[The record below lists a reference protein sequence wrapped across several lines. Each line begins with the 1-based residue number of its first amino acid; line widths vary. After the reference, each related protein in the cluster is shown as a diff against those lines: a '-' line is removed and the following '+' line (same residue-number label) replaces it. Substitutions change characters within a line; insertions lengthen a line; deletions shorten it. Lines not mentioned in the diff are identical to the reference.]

1 MPSSND
7 PVGQPPLT
15 RPSASPPG
23 QTAPARPA
31 APTMVRC
38 PACAS
43 QVVAGTPVCP
53 VCGEDLEEKPRRIR
67 CRRCGR
73 MASSQLTIC
82 PHCGRE
88 LTPAA
93 SRWLTWGVPILAVAV
108 LIGLVTV
115 QSDSG
120 NPLRWVGARVNAATE
135 WVSNLS
141 AGLDPQLEVIAVA
154 RPATSGVSGAQ
165 APASGAIAS
174 GAIASGEGSDVLPQ
188 FGFTGTAP
196 MAAGGDVGEEA
207 STTAEGESQPLDAAT
222 IVTGTDGAAGSSAE
236 GESES
241 PGAAPGDTPGDIPGD
256 IPGDEPSEPATPT
269 PAPTQAPT
277 QIPTQAPTQ
286 SSSQTPT
293 AAAVP
298 LLPTSTQPPP
308 TPVAT
313 ATPVPPTPAP
323 TNTPAEQQYIVQ
335 QGDTSLSI
343 ALRFDVTLD
352 QLMLA
357 NDLTPAEA
365 TLIQPGQVLRIP
377 APGTSGGAPAGT
389 IYTVRAGDTLL
400 DISRRVG
407 VPVAAILAAN
417 DMAESDATRIRPD
430 DRLVIPAPTPTPG
443 PTATPTPIA
452 TATPLPPPTAT
463 PAPQATAT
471 ATPAPSLALRLPA
484 PRLRGPQDGVT
495 IRCSS
500 DGRLSWEAVAGIA
513 SSDRYRVHLGFV
525 SARDAAGNP
534 SVTWLIDQN
543 LAPTTT
549 QAALDKSLCD
559 MAPEAMGR
567 QWRWYVEVMDAQ
579 GSAPV
584 PASPPSAVWG
594 FVWN

>member
-1 MPSSND
+1 MSSSND

-15 RPSASPPG
+15 QPSATPPG
-23 QTAPARPA
+23 RIAPARPA

-53 VCGEDLEEKPRRIR
+53 VCGEEMEEKPRSIR

-73 MASSQLTIC
+73 TASSQLTIC

-88 LTPAA
+88 LVPATP
-93 SRWLTWGVPILAVAV
+93 RWLTWGVPILAVAV
-108 LIGLVTV
+108 LISLVTV

-120 NPLRWVGARVNAATE
+120 NPLRWVSARVNAATT

-141 AGLDPQLEVIAVA
+141 AGLDPQLEVIPVA
-154 RPATSGVSGAQ
+154 KPGASAASGAPIAQ
-165 APASGAIAS
+165 LPASGAGAGS
-174 GAIASGEGSDVLPQ
+174 GSENPSIQSNT
-188 FGFTGTAP
+188 GFTGSAP
-196 MAAGGDVGEEA
+196 VAAGLVVSE
-207 STTAEGESQPLDAAT
+207 STSTVAEGSEQPSDAAT
-222 IVTGTDGAAGSSAE
+222 PESGPDSA
-236 GESES
+236 
-241 PGAAPGDTPGDIPGD
+241 
-256 IPGDEPSEPATPT
+256 PSEPAQTEPAGEADERPSATPSPT
-269 PAPTQAPT
+269 PSPAPSPT
-277 QIPTQAPTQ
+277 
-286 SSSQTPT
+286 QTPT
-293 AAAVP
+293 ETPAAVADL

-313 ATPVPPTPAP
+313 ATNVPPTPAA
-323 TNTPAEQQYIVQ
+323 TNTPAEQRYIVQ

-343 ALRFDVTLD
+343 ALRFGITLD
-352 QLMLA
+352 ELMLA

-365 TLIQPGQVLRIP
+365 TLIRPGQELRIP
-377 APGTSGGAPAGT
+377 AQGTSGGVPAGT

-400 DISRRVG
+400 GISQRVG

-417 DMAESDATRIRPD
+417 DMTEADATRIRPD

-471 ATPAPSLALRLPA
+471 ATKAPALALRLPA

-495 IRCSS
+495 IRCTSE
-500 DGRLSWEAVAGIA
+500 GRLSWEAVAGIA
-513 SSDRYRVHLGFV
+513 STDRYRVHLGFV

-543 LAPTTT
+543 LDPATT
-549 QAALDKSLCD
+549 QAALDKSLCEL
-559 MAPEAMGR
+559 APEAMGR

-579 GSAPV
+579 GATPV